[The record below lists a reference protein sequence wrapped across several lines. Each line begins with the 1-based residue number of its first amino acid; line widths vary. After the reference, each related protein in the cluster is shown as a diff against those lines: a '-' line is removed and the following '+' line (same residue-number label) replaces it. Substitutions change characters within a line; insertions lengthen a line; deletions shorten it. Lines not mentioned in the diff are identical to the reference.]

1 MPWSADFHRGKCYP
15 IIQLYFSSP
24 TAVEQILSTSVLWVP
39 LGIEV
44 YYKIL
49 FPRAWN
55 LDRINEHAY
64 TKLCGAS
71 SSWNSISEKGEPSE
85 SKSSCRKLQEGG
97 AIENKPDLDKE
108 LNRLKGEA
116 HISKWKDN
124 TSQSL
129 EVGRLGCIC
138 ETEKNPSWLGQEGEP
153 FLHSPFRR
161 RSNEDQT
168 KPEAEAMRGRWA
180 LVMA

>member
-1 MPWSADFHRGKCYP
+1 MPWSADFHRGKCHP
-15 IIQLYFSSP
+15 IMQPCLSSP
-24 TAVEQILSTSVLWVP
+24 TAVEQILSTSVLWMP

-44 YYKIL
+44 YYKIP

-55 LDRINEHAY
+55 LDRINEHAH

-97 AIENKPDLDKE
+97 AIENKPDIDKE
-108 LNRLKGEA
+108 LNRLKDEA

-124 TSQSL
+124 MSQSL
-129 EVGRLGCIC
+129 EVGPTRMYMWDR
-138 ETEKNPSWLGQEGEP
+138 EEA
-153 FLHSPFRR
+153 FL
-161 RSNEDQT
+161 T
-168 KPEAEAMRGRWA
+168 GTGGRTTH
-180 LVMA
+180 LFSI